1 MNPHAP
7 AIYKLPLPTPYP
19 VGDINAYLI
28 DGDEPV
34 LVDTGVYSSKSIKV
48 LEERLAE
55 HGRRIKDIRYILITH
70 HHYDHAGA
78 VLHLS
83 QLAGAKLYL
92 HERSSVFTGWQ
103 PDTTE
108 RLIGFM
114 TRCGVEKAL
123 MEKTFGLFRLGEKF
137 ADHASRPPSFEWLK
151 GGETVRINGLELKAI
166 HTPGH
171 SPDHVCYMDAE
182 SGVLLSGDTLLARI
196 TPNPLIYLDN
206 DGGKRTRSLL
216 DYLDSL
222 NRLHGFDI
230 SHCHPGHGPAIEQ
243 PGPLIDKNLA
253 FIGRRKNVFLEKSS
267 GGGVTP
273 FELSVRVFGELD
285 PVSRYLAV
293 SETVAY
299 LDLLERDGSVTVDW
313 ESEMITVVKK
323 I

>member
-1 MNPHAP
+1 MKNQAP
-7 AIYKLPLPTPYP
+7 VIHRLELPTPYP

-34 LVDTGVYSSKSIKV
+34 LVDTGVYSSKSVRI

-55 HGRRIKDIRYILITH
+55 HGRGIKDIRSILLTH

-78 VLHLS
+78 ALHLS
-83 QLAGAKLYL
+83 MLAGAKLYL
-92 HERSSVFTGWQ
+92 HEKSAVFTGWQ

-114 TRCGVEKAL
+114 TRCGVAHAL

-137 ADHASRPPSFEWLK
+137 ADHATAPHSFEWIR
-151 GGETVRINGLELKAI
+151 GGETIRCNGLSLRAV

-171 SPDHVCYMDAE
+171 SPDHVCYLDSG

-222 NRLHGFDI
+222 DRLRGLEI
-230 SHCHPGHGPAIEQ
+230 SHCHPGHGPAVAD
-243 PGPLIDKNLA
+243 PLLLIDKNKA
-253 FIGRRKNVFLEKSS
+253 FINRRKNVFLDKSS
-267 GGGVTP
+267 GDGVTP

-299 LDLLERDGSVTVDW
+299 LDLLERDGSVSVDW
-313 ESEMITVVKK
+313 ESETITVGRKA
-323 I
+323 